1 MFPQIPPR
9 IPLTLRDFL
18 QRARIRA
25 LFFWRKLLPPPDRET
40 RAKVQL
46 QLREDSEPDFDY
58 FVLVLLSAAIA
69 TFGLLIN
76 SAATI
81 IGAMLVAPLMSPLL
95 GLGLASIRGDTL
107 LLRYSITA
115 LIRGAVLA
123 VLVST
128 VITWVNSQL
137 PFISLQELPVE
148 VLARTRPSPIDLGV
162 ALAGGLAATFALALP
177 NLSAALPGVAIAT
190 AIMPPL
196 CVIGVGIAL
205 GDWDVALGATLL
217 FITNAVTI
225 AASAIALFYAMGFGI
240 RRKEG
245 EGFFPRSLMISGL
258 LTALL
263 LAPLGYQSYQFF
275 QQAQRTTTINEIV
288 RAQVLQW
295 PDVELVSVNSNQV
308 GDTLEIEITVRT
320 LQSLDHEDSVAL
332 REAIDVQLQLPVEL
346 SINQILAARLDP
358 RVPPTQTP
366 TAILSVTPSIMP
378 TASPSQL
385 PSATATVPPTAT
397 ETPLPGQAILSNT
410 FGQTSISL
418 RQLPGGVTIGF
429 LPAGSLLTV
438 LYGYEIVDGWVWIE
452 VRDQSGRVGWIP
464 QFYTEQILPSPT
476 GTPLPTQ

>member
-452 VRDQSGRVGWIP
+452 VQDHSGRVGWIP